1 MRRVHF
7 PVLNDRM
14 TLLIVLQLA
23 AASRQVSKIYGQS
36 VGAIPRPSLRAPE
49 LVGKSVS
56 LHY

>member
-1 MRRVHF
+1 
-7 PVLNDRM
+7 M